1 MNKKIATPGTWK
13 SWLSAEILSTTIKFS
28 DVQFSPTGELIWSEG
43 RSGKTVLIRKPEGD
57 AFQELTTNE
66 QVRGGVGYGGG
77 EFGLSNDAVY
87 FTTKDGRLYQRK
99 LKGYRSKP
107 IIPSYGKIA
116 SPIISPDGD
125 WAVYV
130 FSDGDVDLLGI
141 VDTSGKLW
149 PDKLLEGSDFYMQ
162 PVWHPNGNTLAWI
175 EWDHPNMPWDETRLK
190 LAKIERSPDSLP
202 HLTQIEMIAGGE
214 NITVSQPQFSPDGR
228 YLSYILCEN
237 EWDDLVICDLETGE
251 TRKVVEGDGSVVAK
265 PAWVQGNHEYGWSPE
280 GDRIYYLQIHDSF
293 TTLWQVEVSTG
304 QKRQIDVSPYTY
316 LHQLTVSPKD
326 GSVAFIASGPTVS
339 DRIVQLVDGRL
350 QILRRCSSENIPPGL
365 LPIPKPI
372 EWEAS
377 DRTNVHGL
385 YYPPTNPDYELKNL
399 PPVIVNIHGGPTS
412 QQYVRYD
419 PTIPYFTSR
428 GYGWFE
434 INYRGST
441 GYGKAYQQILYDQW
455 GKVDVDDAVDGA
467 KKLIDM
473 KLADPDRL
481 VIKGGS
487 AGGYTVLNVLVQFP
501 GAFAAGIDMYGV
513 SDLFSLAVDTHKF
526 ELRYTD
532 KLVGPLPDASERYR
546 EWSPVFHAEKI
557 QDPVAVFQGADDVV
571 VPPNQSEMI
580 VEELKKNRVPYIYK
594 LYEGEGHGFRK
605 AETRKDLLL
614 SIEKFLN
621 EHVIFA

>member
-1 MNKKIATPGTWK
+1 MNRKIATPGTWK
-13 SWLSAEILSTTIKFS
+13 SWLSAEILSATIKFS
-28 DVQFSPTGELIWSEG
+28 DIQFGPTGELVWSEG

-57 AFQELTTNE
+57 AFQELTSDE

-77 EFGLSNDAVY
+77 EFTLSNDAVY
-87 FTTKDGRLYQRK
+87 FTSKDGRLYQRK
-99 LKGYRSKP
+99 LKGHRSKP
-107 IIPSYGKIA
+107 IIPSYGSIA
-116 SPIISPDGD
+116 SPVISPDTN

-130 FSDGDVDLLGI
+130 FSDGSVDLLGI

-162 PVWHPNGNTLAWI
+162 PVWHPKGNALAWI

-202 HLTQIEMIAGGE
+202 YLTEIETIAGGE
-214 NITVSQPQFSPDGR
+214 NISVSQPQFSPDGR
-228 YLSYILCEN
+228 YLSYISCES
-237 EWDDLVICDLETGE
+237 EWDDLVIYDLETGE

-265 PAWVQGNHEYGWSPE
+265 PAWVQGNHEYSWSPE
-280 GDRIYYLQIHDSF
+280 SDRIYYLQIQDCF
-293 TTLWQVEVSTG
+293 TTLWQIEVATG

-326 GSVAFIASGPTVS
+326 GSLAFIASGPTVS
-339 DRIVQLVDGRL
+339 DRIVQLVDDQL
-350 QILRRCSSENIPPGL
+350 HIIRRCSPENIPPGL

-377 DRTNVHGL
+377 DGTKVHGL

-419 PTIPYFTSR
+419 SAIPYFTSR

-434 INYRGST
+434 VNYRGST
-441 GYGKAYQQILYDQW
+441 GYGKAYQQMLYDQW
-455 GKVDVDDAVDGA
+455 GKVDVDDAIDGA
-467 KKLIDM
+467 KKLVDM

-487 AGGYTVLNVLVQFP
+487 AGGYTVLNALVQSP
-501 GAFAAGIDMYGV
+501 GTFAAGIDMYGV
-513 SDLFSLAVDTHKF
+513 SDLFSLAADTHKF
-526 ELRYTD
+526 ELHYTD
-532 KLVGPLPDASERYR
+532 KLVGALPEASERYR

-594 LYEGEGHGFRK
+594 VYEGEGHGFRK